1 MLTEAIEDLAGNPH
15 AYRLNLPERWITIA
29 RQFIR
34 HALLTNENSRA
45 AFDRISGEAE
55 RVAKEAQLSRAETID
70 KGVAFLL
77 EPERY
82 KDAIHPRPQSL
93 EELAETTAFEYT
105 YQNEPLLVY
114 HPDRFAGLLQ
124 RAGVGPELV
133 EDVVQALK
141 DRSLCTSEKVKIN
154 TEGAGRRYLAIPT
167 KKFINSSIPSIPA
180 GNEEDNNV

>member
-1 MLTEAIEDLAGNPH
+1 MKTAVLHSTASPA
-15 AYRLNLPERWITIA
+15 RLSASQKRHSFPAQKQSIRVLPSCS
-29 RQFIR
+29 
-34 HALLTNENSRA
+34 SR
-45 AFDRISGEAE
+45 SN
-55 RVAKEAQLSRAETID
+55 
-70 KGVAFLL
+70 
-77 EPERY
+77 Y